1 MALEQSRKG
10 ERAEVCLTAVSD
22 RAVTAVM
29 PQGILRWHLTMIPV
43 RTAHRTLV
51 SFPMQ
56 DCRQAC
62 PLSMNEALSKDDRDA
77 LFLPF
82 DTLSRRL
89 YTGYSRSPLYI
100 LTLSPNP
107 LVAK

>member
-1 MALEQSRKG
+1 MASEHSREG
-10 ERAEVCLTAVSD
+10 ERAEACLAAVSD
-22 RAVTAVM
+22 RVGTAVM

-62 PLSMNEALSKDDRDA
+62 PLSMNEALSKDDHDGS
-77 LFLPF
+77 FLP
-82 DTLSRRL
+82 L
-89 YTGYSRSPLYI
+89 
-100 LTLSPNP
+100 
-107 LVAK
+107 